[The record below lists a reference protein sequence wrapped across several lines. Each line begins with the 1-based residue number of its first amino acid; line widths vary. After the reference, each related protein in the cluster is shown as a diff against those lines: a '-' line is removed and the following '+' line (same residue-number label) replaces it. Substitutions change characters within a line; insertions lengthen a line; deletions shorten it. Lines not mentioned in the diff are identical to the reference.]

1 MHNPKHFMYIVMNP
15 LNNSMRRMS
24 FLSLMLYL
32 ESEPKE
38 IMHPFPYSCLSEE
51 EVDREGKWLGQGQW
65 PGDGSMD
72 SPASFS
78 FLALILLVCHAI
90 ALPKS
95 GQELNLKAGS

>member
-15 LNNSMRRMS
+15 LNNSVRWMS

-51 EVDREGKWLGQGQW
+51 EVDSQRGKMAWAWDIVSDQ
-65 PGDGSMD
+65 
-72 SPASFS
+72 
-78 FLALILLVCHAI
+78 
-90 ALPKS
+90 
-95 GQELNLKAGS
+95 